1 MTLDEYYR
9 LLNAGQ
15 SYVQNAQAADPEW
28 QAWATN
34 GANYNLDTAGSV
46 ASPTTDYWGKY
57 MATLSPQQ
65 QAEFAQT
72 MAQLKDDRWQTKV
85 GNVMQYIPAAVG
97 AVGLAGA
104 AGLLGPS
111 AGFPGTSIF
120 SGAAGAAG
128 AADAAAGAGF
138 VGEGALSGIPA
149 WDGALANAAGAAGA
163 GAGFI
168 GEGVSSGIPAWD
180 SALTNAGGGTLF
192 DSIVNKAPSL
202 LKDGLSWAAD
212 NKGLLSLLAGGLAA
226 AGASKQ
232 QNTQTKKT
240 FAPQPGMSFTRPQQ
254 PPLQALQGTFTPQT
268 TAAMQN
274 SGLARYGASGGTYTP
289 FEYKPYVWGQ

>member
-1 MTLDEYYR
+1 MTLDEYYQ
-9 LLNAGQ
+9 LLAAGQ
-15 SYVQNAQAADPEW
+15 QYVQNAQAADSMYTPEMG
-28 QAWATN
+28 
-34 GANYNLDTAGSV
+34 GAP
-46 ASPTTDYWGKY
+46 ASPTADYWAQY
-57 MATLSPQQ
+57 MATMSPEQ
-65 QAEFAQT
+65 QAEFYRNMQEER
-72 MAQLKDDRWQTKV
+72 DGRWQTKV